1 MRFFIPISM
10 QVLNQ
15 NINEDLIMTA
25 LYSFIRKNNNAGSLR
40 ISGGTDIAGGEGA
53 GILLGGRDAGLPILR
68 IVVPNAAENALQN
81 VMTVNDSSDDPI
93 ATFYGN
99 IDLNNHRV
107 VDVANPTTAQDALTL
122 HAWAAYAPDYVW
134 TGADP
139 SAPATVAQ
147 YVQIGNMVIAVVR
160 VSSADSNACTDLTI
174 SLPVAPAATAGSQI
188 ACSSI
193 EQYGAAGATYANPLA
208 YIYQTDALIHFRD
221 FKTATDGQAVSVAV
235 TAIYPAVL

>member
-99 IDLNNHRV
+99 IDLNNRPIIKNSDGSISTV
-107 VDVANPTTAQDALTL
+107 RSISVNEDKKEVLIPT
-122 HAWAAYAPDYVW
+122 
-134 TGADP
+134 
-139 SAPATVAQ
+139 
-147 YVQIGNMVIAVVR
+147 VR
-160 VSSADSNACTDLTI
+160 SGLGRIMTN
-174 SLPVAPAATAGSQI
+174 
-188 ACSSI
+188 
-193 EQYGAAGATYANPLA
+193 
-208 YIYQTDALIHFRD
+208 
-221 FKTATDGQAVSVAV
+221 
-235 TAIYPAVL
+235 